1 MSKTLEQVVAMG
13 AEKVAHYATNE
24 ARKSPKL
31 RAQMRAAWTTLGSDL
46 ADAIRNARAAGHP
59 IPAWQVQEKV
69 RAARMSLLC
78 AIVLGHPEEAL
89 DAARRAAGLVLLGED
104 GEPA

>member
-13 AEKVAHYATNE
+13 PEKVAHYATNE

-31 RAQMRAAWTTLGSDL
+31 RAQMRSAWETLQSDL
-46 ADAIRNARAAGHP
+46 VAAVLNAQATGQP
-59 IPAWQVQEKV
+59 LPAWQVQEKV
-69 RAARMSLLC
+69 RAARIGLLC

-89 DAARRAAGLVLLGED
+89 DAARRAAGLVLLGDD
-104 GEPA
+104 GEPL